1 MIDDKAREFLEKNR
15 AAAMIT
21 LRPDGTPHAVRIA
34 VGLMDGKLWSSGTQG
49 RLRTKYLRRDPRC
62 TLFVFQDN
70 GSMAL
75 TLETTVRLIE
85 GPEVPDLSLRF
96 FRMLQ
101 PNAKPGTITWF
112 GQERSEDEFRRLM
125 VEEGRLLYEFEVKR
139 SYGLF

>member
-1 MIDDKAREFLEKNR
+1 MDDKALRFLETNH

-34 VGLMDGKLWSSGTQG
+34 VGLIDGKLWSSGTQG

-62 TLFVFQDN
+62 TLFVFEN
-70 GSMAL
+70 TGPMAL
-75 TLETTVRLIE
+75 TLETTVNLIE

-101 PNAKPGTITWF
+101 PNSKPGSIVWF
-112 GQERSEDEFRRLM
+112 GQERSEEEFRRLM
-125 VEEGRLLYEFEVKR
+125 VEEGRLLYEFDVQR